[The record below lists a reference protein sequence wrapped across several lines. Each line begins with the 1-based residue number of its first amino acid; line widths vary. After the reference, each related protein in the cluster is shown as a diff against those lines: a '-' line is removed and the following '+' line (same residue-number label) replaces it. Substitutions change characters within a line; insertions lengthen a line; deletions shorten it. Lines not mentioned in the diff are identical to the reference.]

1 VRTRAS
7 SRKTRR
13 RAAGG
18 IRFVVLDVDGV
29 LTDGRVTYDSAGKQY
44 QSFDVHDG
52 YGIRM
57 AMSRGIR
64 FALISG
70 RRSKVLAFRARD
82 LGITDVHQGV
92 RDKLKV
98 FKKLLVRYGYTAAET
113 CVIGDD
119 EPDIPILR
127 AAGFSAAPRGA
138 VAEVTDEV
146 DYVAKKHGGRGAVRE
161 VLDLITQEGSPRRK

>member
-1 VRTRAS
+1 MSPRTPARKTRTRA
-7 SRKTRR
+7 
-13 RAAGG
+13 AGR

-29 LTDGRVTYDSAGKQY
+29 LTDGRVTYDSTGKQY

-70 RRSKVLAFRARD
+70 RRSKVLEFRARD

-98 FKKLLVRYGYTAAET
+98 FRKLLTRHGYTAAET

-138 VAEVTDEV
+138 VREVREEV
-146 DYVAKKHGGRGAVRE
+146 DYVTKKHGGRGAVRE
-161 VLDLITQEGSPRRK
+161 VLDRISRKGSTRRR